1 MNDAGLI
8 EQFLEMMS
16 AERGAALNTILAYRR
31 DLEDLSHFLGR
42 HGACICAAGS
52 DDLQGWMGDLH
63 KRGLGAR
70 SAARKLSALRRL
82 YRFAHAEGLI
92 ASNPAL
98 ALSAPKLPRSLPK
111 VLSLEEVQ
119 TLLDTAAADTSARGL
134 RTHALLHILYASGL
148 RVSEMLSLPV
158 SAGARRERMLMVRG
172 KGGRERLVPLS
183 HDALEA
189 IAAWRTV
196 RGDFIPEGAGQSK
209 AQAFLFPSRARTG
222 HFSRER
228 FHATL
233 KALAARA
240 GLDPAKVSPHVL
252 RHAFASHLLAG
263 GADLRAVQV
272 LLGHADIAT
281 TQIYTHV
288 LEDRLKTL
296 VQTAHPLA
304 KNKDICGQ

>member
-1 MNDAGLI
+1 MDDPDLI

-16 AERGAALNTILAYRR
+16 AERGAALNTLLAYRR
-31 DLEDLSHFLGR
+31 DLEDLSR
-42 HGACICAAGS
+42 HLNTRHQTLCTARS
-52 DDLQGWMGDLH
+52 EDLQGWMGRLRQ
-63 KRGLGAR
+63 RGLGAR

-82 YRFAHAEGLI
+82 YRFAHAEGVI
-92 ASNPAL
+92 AHNPAL
-98 ALSAPKLPRSLPK
+98 SLKAPKLPRALPK
-111 VLSLEEVQ
+111 VLSHAQVQ
-119 TLLDTAAADTSARGL
+119 TLLDTAAADTSPRGL
-134 RTHALLHILYASGL
+134 RTHALLQILYASGL

-158 SAGARRERMLMVRG
+158 SAGARAERMLMVRG

-183 HDALEA
+183 HDALKA
-189 IAAWRTV
+189 IAAWRAV
-196 RGDFIPEGAGQSK
+196 REDFLPKGAGRRK
-209 AQAFLFPSRARTG
+209 AQGFLFPSRARTG

-233 KALAARA
+233 KALAGRA

-263 GADLRAVQV
+263 GADLRSVQV

-288 LEDRLKTL
+288 LEERLKSL
-296 VQTAHPLA
+296 VQSAHPLA
-304 KNKDICGQ
+304 RKD